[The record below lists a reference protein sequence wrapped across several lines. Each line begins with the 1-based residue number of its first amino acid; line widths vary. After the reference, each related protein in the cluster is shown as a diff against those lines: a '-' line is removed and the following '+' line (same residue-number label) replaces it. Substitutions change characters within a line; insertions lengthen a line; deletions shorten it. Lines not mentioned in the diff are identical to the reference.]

1 MLKKVLLA
9 VLALA
14 VVILGYAATRPDSF
28 TVERK
33 VSINAPSEKIYAN
46 IVDFKQWPAW
56 SPWEKLDPAMH
67 KTLGG
72 PASGVGATYEWT
84 GNSDVGAGKME
95 ISEAVPSSK
104 VVVKLDFLKPFES
117 LGNITTFSMVPNGNA
132 TDVTWTMTGPS
143 PYVSKLMG
151 VFVSMDKMIG
161 KDFET
166 GLSQL
171 KVASEK

>member
-1 MLKKVLLA
+1 MLKRILLIVL
-9 VLALA
+9 VL
-14 VVILGYAATRPDSF
+14 VVCILGYAATRPDSF

-33 VSINAPSEKIYAN
+33 VSINAAPEKIYAN
-46 IVDFKQWPAW
+46 IVDFKAWPAW
-56 SPWEKLDPAMH
+56 SPWEKLDPAMS

-95 ISEAVPSSK
+95 VTGATPSSQ
-104 VVVKLDFLKPFES
+104 VVIKIDFLKPFES
-117 LGNITTFSMVPNGNA
+117 MGNISTFSMVPNGAA
-132 TDVTWTMTGPS
+132 TDVTWSMTGPS

-161 KDFET
+161 KDFES

>member
-1 MLKKVLLA
+1 MIKRILTILL
-9 VLALA
+9 
-14 VVILGYAATRPDSF
+14 VVVVCILGYAATRPDSF

-33 VSINAPSEKIYAN
+33 ISINAAPEKVYAN
-46 IVDFKQWPAW
+46 LVDFNLWPAW
-56 SPWEKLDPAMH
+56 SPWEKLDPAMK

-72 PASGVGATYEWT
+72 PPSGVGATYEWT

-95 ISEAVPSSK
+95 ITGATPSSQ
-104 VVVKLDFLKPFES
+104 VVIKLDFLKPFES
-117 LGNITTFSMVPNGNA
+117 LGNVTTFSLAPNGA
-132 TDVTWTMTGPS
+132 STDVTWSMTGPS

-166 GLSQL
+166 GLSRL
-171 KVASEK
+171 KAASEK